1 MEKLEA
7 AKRVEVKAKGNAL
20 LNSKS
25 GRTFKSEKQNPVQV
39 PVSWHEK
46 RKVKIERSTKY
57 QVSDSG

>member
-7 AKRVEVKAKGNAL
+7 AKRVAKGNAL

-25 GRTFKSEKQNPVQV
+25 GRTFKSEEQNPVQV

>member
-7 AKRVEVKAKGNAL
+7 AKRVAKGNAL

-25 GRTFKSEKQNPVQV
+25 GRTFKSEEQNPVQV

-46 RKVKIERSTKY
+46 RKVKIE
-57 QVSDSG
+57 

>member
-25 GRTFKSEKQNPVQV
+25 GRTFKSEEQNPVQV

-46 RKVKIERSTKY
+46 RKVKIE
-57 QVSDSG
+57 